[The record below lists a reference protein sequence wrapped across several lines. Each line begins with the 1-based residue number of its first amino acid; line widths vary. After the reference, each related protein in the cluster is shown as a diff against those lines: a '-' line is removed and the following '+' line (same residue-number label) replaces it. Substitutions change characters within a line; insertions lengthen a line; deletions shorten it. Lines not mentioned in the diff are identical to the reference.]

1 MWNVLGSIQLLSGF
15 GFSSSTFNQSYH
27 DHPVVTVQNGTLI
40 GIRDTRY
47 DQDLFL
53 GIPYAQPH
61 VGNLRLNHLT
71 RSGMSDQQSHTD
83 RGVIPFL
90 NHFPD
95 SIRIVLL
102 MMRAKIVSL

>member
-15 GFSSSTFNQSYH
+15 GFSSSTFDQSYH
-27 DHPVVTVQNGTLI
+27 DHPVVTVRDGTHI
-40 GIRDTRY
+40 RIRDTCY

-53 GIPYAQPH
+53 GIPYAQPP

-83 RGVIPFL
+83 RGVIPSL
-90 NHFPD
+90 NHFPG
-95 SIRIVLL
+95 SIRMVFPK
-102 MMRAKIVSL
+102 MRAKIVSL